1 MADAEPGKGA
11 RRLAIGIAAIALAAV
26 FVVLLVRGGGSR
38 PVVEDTFSS
47 PSANTAPAPAPPS
60 AQAPLQ
66 PIPSSAGLDR
76 DGLLT
81 AARAAASAYAQ
92 GAAPSGTV
100 AALGGRRFQLRL
112 PFGCE
117 GPATADT
124 DGAAFWALGPD
135 GDTLRVSVRP
145 EVWTDS
151 PFAQLIGGEGVEA
164 VEGFWIPRP
173 WQASET
179 CPARRTDPLLAEA
192 PPASPQ
198 TVGLA
203 TVFGPASS
211 RVGRR
216 GERPY
221 ELTLPLTQADRPG
234 REGLQIVLEG
244 RVAPFADG
252 RAIAC
257 RSAGPDQRPVCLIG
271 AQLDRVAVRNP
282 VTEAVLGE
290 WRDAA
295 ALNPLPARP
304 SSPAASAGAGPPG

>member
-1 MADAEPGKGA
+1 MADAEPGKSA
-11 RRLAIGIAAIALAAV
+11 RRLVIGIAAIVLAAV
-26 FVVLLVRGGGSR
+26 VVVSLVRGGGSR
-38 PVVEDTFSS
+38 PVADTFPT
-47 PSANTAPAPAPPS
+47 PSANTAPAPTPPS

-66 PIPSSAGLDR
+66 PIPSSAALDR

-92 GAAPSGTV
+92 GEAPGETS

-112 PFGCE
+112 AFGCE
-117 GPATADT
+117 GPATAET
-124 DGAAFWALGPD
+124 GGSAFWALGPD

-216 GERPY
+216 GGRPY
-221 ELTLPLTQADRPG
+221 ELTLPLTQANRPG
-234 REGLQIVLEG
+234 LEGLQIVLEG

-252 RAIAC
+252 RSIAC
-257 RSAGPDQRPVCLIG
+257 RSAGPAQRPVCLIG
-271 AQLDRVAVRNP
+271 SQLDRVAVRNP
-282 VTEAVLGE
+282 ATEAVLGE

-304 SSPAASAGAGPPG
+304 SSPAASTGAGPPG

>member
-11 RRLAIGIAAIALAAV
+11 RRLAIGIATIALAAV
-26 FVVLLVRGGGSR
+26 VVVLLVRGGGWRSVAEG
-38 PVVEDTFSS
+38 PGSS
-47 PSANTAPAPAPPS
+47 PTANPSPAPAPPP
-60 AQAPLQ
+60 AQTALQ
-66 PIPSSAGLDR
+66 SSPPQGALDR
-76 DGLLT
+76 EGLLT
-81 AARAAASAYAQ
+81 AARTAASAYAQ
-92 GAAPSGTV
+92 GEAPSGTS

-112 PFGCE
+112 PFGCA

-124 DGAAFWALGPD
+124 DSAAFWALGPD
-135 GDTLRVSVRP
+135 GDTLRVRVRP

-151 PFAQLIGGEGVEA
+151 PFAQVIGGEGVEA

-179 CPARRTDPLLAEA
+179 CPSQRTDPLLTET

-203 TVFGPASS
+203 IVFGPASS
-211 RVGRR
+211 RIGRR

-244 RVAPFADG
+244 RVAAFADG

-282 VTEAVLGE
+282 ATEAILGE

-295 ALNPLPARP
+295 PLSPLPSPP
-304 SSPAASAGAGPPG
+304 SSSAASAGAEPPG